1 MSFVAISPV
10 LAWFI
15 AGIVFFVIELLLPGL
30 ILFFFGLGAWC
41 AALAVYLLPMALSS
55 QLLVFL
61 ATSLLSLLLLRAA
74 LKKIFLGR
82 VLEVDAMETRLPDD
96 ALGLVIEDILPPAEG
111 KVKFAGSFWQA
122 SAEQALVRGTIVRIV
137 EKKNLTLK
145 VSPVDREGEA

>member
-1 MSFVAISPV
+1 MSFVALSPV

-82 VLEVDAMETRLPDD
+82 VLEVDAMDTSLPDD

-122 SAEQALVRGTIVRIV
+122 AAEQALVRGTIVRIV

>member
-1 MSFVAISPV
+1 MSFVALSPV

-61 ATSLLSLLLLRAA
+61 ATSLLSLVLLRAA

-82 VLEVDAMETRLPDD
+82 VLEVDAMETALPDD

-122 SAEQALVRGTIVRIV
+122 AAEQALVRGTIVRIV

-145 VSPVDREGEA
+145 VSPVDREGEV

>member
-82 VLEVDAMETRLPDD
+82 VLEVDAMETTLPDD

>member
-30 ILFFFGLGAWC
+30 VLFFFGLGAWC

-82 VLEVDAMETRLPDD
+82 VLEVDAMETSLPDD

-145 VSPVDREGEA
+145 VSPVDREGEL

>member
-1 MSFVAISPV
+1 MSFLALSPV

-61 ATSLLSLLLLRAA
+61 ATSLLSLVLLRAA

-82 VLEVDAMETRLPDD
+82 VLEVDAMETNLPDD

-122 SAEQALVRGTIVRIV
+122 AAEQALVRGTIVRIV